1 MSNWYF
7 DKSRWL
13 VLLYIQVN
21 INVKQGISSVTE
33 HIVHK
38 TQIVTIQSLLYSITA
53 FPITAAIG

>member
-13 VLLYIQVN
+13 ILLYIQVN

-33 HIVHK
+33 HIVHN
-38 TQIVTIQSLLYSITA
+38 TQIVTIHSLLYSITA